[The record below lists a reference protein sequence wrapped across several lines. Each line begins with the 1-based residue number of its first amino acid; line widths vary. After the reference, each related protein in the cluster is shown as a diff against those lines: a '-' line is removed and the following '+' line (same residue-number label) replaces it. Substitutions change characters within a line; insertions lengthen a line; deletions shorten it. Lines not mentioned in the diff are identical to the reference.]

1 MPRMG
6 LDAARVVEAA
16 AGIADAE
23 GLDTVTLARVAG
35 DLGVRAPSLYNHV
48 DGRGDLMRAIAV
60 LGVRELTAALRE
72 AAVGRSGADAL
83 TAAAN
88 AYRAYARAHP
98 GRYAATVAAPARDDA
113 GHTAAASE
121 AVDVLLAVMR
131 GWDLEGDD
139 AIHAVRAFRSAVHG
153 FAAIEAAGGF
163 GMDVDVDAS
172 FDRLVATLA
181 GGLGEP
187 GPGLDGVRRQ
197 IVS

>member
-6 LDAARVVEAA
+6 LDAERVVDAA

-23 GLDTVTLARVAG
+23 GLEAVTLARVAG
-35 DLGVRAPSLYNHV
+35 ELGVRAPSLYNHV
-48 DGRGDLMRAIAV
+48 DGRDDVLRAIAV
-60 LGVRELTAALRE
+60 RGVRELASALRE
-72 AAVGRSGADAL
+72 AAVGRSSAEAL
-83 TAAAN
+83 TAAAR

-98 GRYAATVAAPARDDA
+98 GRYAATVAAPTRGDDE
-113 GHTAAASE
+113 HRAAASE
-121 AVDVLLAVMR
+121 AVDVMLAVMR

-153 FAAIEAAGGF
+153 FVAIEAADGF
-163 GMDVDVDAS
+163 GMAVDVDAS

-187 GPGLDGVRRQ
+187 GPRLRA
-197 IVS
+197 